1 MIGWFNSL
9 DALQRVFALIA
20 IPSTVILLIQTI
32 LFFFGL
38 GSDSDADGD
47 GLADST
53 GGDDGF
59 ALFSV
64 RSVMAMLCVGGWSG
78 IVLAEYMPSAPAVI
92 IAAVIGFVALICMAL
107 LIKLILRL
115 QSNGN
120 IALSNAIGKVGQVYI
135 PIPGNMSGH
144 GKITLT
150 IQDNFTEIEAVTG
163 DENTIRTGETVR
175 VVSTDEMGLVVVE
188 RIMPKK
194 NGLS

>member
-9 DALQRVFALIA
+9 DTLQRVFTLIA

-38 GSDSDADGD
+38 GSDGDADGD

-59 ALFSV
+59 ALFSI
-64 RSVMAMLCVGGWSG
+64 RSIMAMLCVGGWSG
-78 IVLAEYMPSAPAVI
+78 IVLAEYMPGAPAIIIAVI
-92 IAAVIGFVALICMAL
+92 IGFAALIGMAL
-107 LIKLILRL
+107 LIKLILKL

-120 IALSNAIGKVGQVYI
+120 IQLSNAIGKVGQVYI
-135 PIPGNMSGH
+135 PIPPKMSGR
-144 GKITLT
+144 GKVTLT
-150 IQDNFTEIEAVTG
+150 IQDNFTEVSAVTN
-163 DENTIRTGETVR
+163 DDSAIRTGETVR

-188 RIMPKK
+188 RIIPAKSGK
-194 NGLS
+194 